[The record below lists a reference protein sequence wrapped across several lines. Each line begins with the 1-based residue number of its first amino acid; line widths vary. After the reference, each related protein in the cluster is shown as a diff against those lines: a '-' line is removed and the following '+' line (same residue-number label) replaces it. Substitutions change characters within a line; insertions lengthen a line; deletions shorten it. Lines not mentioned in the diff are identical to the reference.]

1 MPISPTDLHDAH
13 AAAQRLVRDL
23 RGVERLESVFAEAH
37 GLAGALAE
45 LEAAAKAARTARD
58 QAAAERDALTAR
70 VTQLREELADL
81 EPRAARAT
89 EALAT
94 AEARLAEMRARLG

>member
-1 MPISPTDLHDAH
+1 MIPEPGFSKGSDMTMPTAADLHDAH

-23 RGVERLESVFAEAH
+23 RSVER
-37 GLAGALAE
+37 
-45 LEAAAKAARTARD
+45 
-58 QAAAERDALTAR
+58 
-70 VTQLREELADL
+70 L

-94 AEARLAEMRARLG
+94 AEAQLAAMRAWLG

>member
-1 MPISPTDLHDAH
+1 MPLSPADLHDAH
-13 AAAQRLVRDL
+13 VAAQRLVRTF
-23 RGVERLESVFAEAH
+23 RGVERLERVLAEAH

-45 LEAAAKAARTARD
+45 LETAVQTARTARD

-81 EPRAARAT
+81 EPRATRAS

-94 AEARLAEMRARLG
+94 AEAQLAAMRARLG

>member
-1 MPISPTDLHDAH
+1 MTMPTAADLHDAH

-23 RGVERLESVFAEAH
+23 RSVER
-37 GLAGALAE
+37 
-45 LEAAAKAARTARD
+45 
-58 QAAAERDALTAR
+58 
-70 VTQLREELADL
+70 L

-94 AEARLAEMRARLG
+94 AEAQLAAMRAWLG